1 MPTPSTAIIALL
13 ETFRVAFTGPTFPNA
28 LVLLYGVILTP
39 GPRTVTA
46 ALRVLGLATG
56 QGFGKFHRVLNR
68 ARWSPMLLS
77 RLLLAVLIRVFLP
90 AGAPLTLIVDETLER
105 RKGSKIR
112 WRGWARDAV
121 RSTVKQVA
129 YSLGIRWVVMAI
141 LVPVPW
147 SSRSWALPF
156 MVMPAPTTK
165 TSQKLGRRH
174 RTVVDHTERMLRRVR
189 RWQPDREITLIGDG
203 TYACVHLVRCCRDLK
218 PAVRLV
224 TRLRLDA
231 SLHDDPPPQPAG
243 KRGPK
248 PKKGPRQR
256 RLDERRADPAGA
268 WLTLTTAWYGGTV
281 KTLQVQTGRAL
292 WYTPGQKPV
301 PIRWVLLACP
311 DDPHFETMALL
322 CSDPNA
328 EPAAIIAWFVSRWNI
343 EVTFEEIRAHLGFET
358 QRHWSQRSVERATPC
373 LFGVFS
379 LIVTMARLLH
389 PETLPVRDDP
399 WYPKPEPTFA
409 DALAAVRAHLW
420 LSMNYENSAPT
431 PGLLQF
437 PPRLAHALFDTLCY
451 AA

>member
-1 MPTPSTAIIALL
+1 MPTPSAEIIALL
-13 ETFRVAFTGPTFPNA
+13 ETFRIAFTGRTLQNA

-46 ALRVLGLATG
+46 ALRVLGVATG
-56 QGFGKFHRVLNR
+56 QRFGKYHRVLNR
-68 ARWSPMLLS
+68 ATWSPMLLS
-77 RLLLAVLIRVFLP
+77 RLLLATLIRLFLP
-90 AGAPLTLIVDETLER
+90 ADAPLILIVDETLER

-121 RSTVKQVA
+121 RSTANQVA

-147 SSRSWALPF
+147 SSRLWALPF
-156 MVMPAPTTK
+156 LVVPAPSAK

-174 RTVVDHTERMLRRVR
+174 HTVVEHTEWMLRRVR
-189 RWQPDREITLIGDG
+189 RWQPQRDITLVGDG
-203 TYACVHLVRCCRDLK
+203 SYACVHLVHFCQSLQ

-231 SLHDDPPPQPAG
+231 TLHEDPLPQPPS
-243 KRGPK
+243 KRGRK

-256 RLDERRADPAGA
+256 RLDERLSEPTAN
-268 WLTLTTAWYGGTV
+268 WLSLTATWYGGTQ
-281 KTLQVQTGRAL
+281 KILQAQTGRAL
-292 WYTPGQKPV
+292 WYTPGQLPV
-301 PIRWVLLACP
+301 PIRWLLLRCP
-311 DDPHFETMALL
+311 DDPHFQPLALL
-322 CSDPNA
+322 CSDPDA
-328 EPAAIIAWFVSRWNI
+328 EPAAILNWFISRWNI

-358 QRHWSQRSVERATPC
+358 QRHWSQRAIERATPC

-379 LIVTMARLLH
+379 LVVAMARLLH

-409 DALAAVRAHLW
+409 DVLAAVRAHLW
-420 LSMNYENSAPT
+420 LSSNYETSAPA
-431 PGLLQF
+431 PELLQF
-437 PPRLAHALFDTLCY
+437 PPRLARALFDTLCY